1 MAGIEHI
8 VVHSRS
14 YVVRWIQVPEQQSIS
29 WSVEPQ
35 RRTINFGIFKHSGT
49 KAGLTPA
56 APTFGTI
63 DSTTLPPTPGL
74 DGVPQ
79 LAKHG
84 RRGSL
89 GKSDESTAVAK
100 LESIGMKKVSWAGR
114 CEADKV
120 AMGRFDV
127 LEGEGGTYGMLF
139 DNTFSRNTSKTVHFV
154 LMIGNTPSLQPIK
167 NSNDNLPNGSPR
179 PFLSDSRPT
188 SRSAKG
194 LEGSSFYTGV
204 LSKKRRK
211 QGQGYAKRFFSV
223 DFTSSTLAYYRDPH
237 SSALRGAVPLSL
249 AAVGVNEKSREF
261 TIDSGAEV
269 WHLKA
274 PNSKE
279 FDGWRNALERAAS
292 AVTTTPEPVILARAT
307 GSTLRPNVP
316 NPVEDREWQ
325 MVEELVSKVSGTRDA
340 VRALAKDTDPKY
352 LPGANGVGLGLT
364 TSGGSGSNAPSPSS
378 FEAPG
383 TYFPDIDERSS
394 DRRPFWKRKPSSAER
409 SPVGMLR
416 RTVSAQLAVPPP
428 SSAPIPLSPAPG
440 QLCAPKRPSIPFQ
453 PLPVAGDVHERCMA
467 LLHDLDGVVANFSA
481 LIADSKSRRMPP
493 VPISGSRMS
502 FESLDNEEFF
512 DAEDGGSQ
520 LLHIR
525 RSDDDVEQD
534 EHEHGSD
541 ADSDISSELG
551 DETGK
556 SPHSAS
562 PKPVQSAVLP
572 SIPQTLPPLPLP
584 PVKRRGTIAPPK
596 QPAPSVLGFLRKNA
610 GKDLSTVSM
619 PVTANEPTSLLQRL
633 AESLEYPQLLDSAA
647 SSSTTAEE
655 RLMYVT
661 AFALSFFANY
671 RVKERAIRK
680 PFNPLLGETY
690 ELVRE
695 DLGFRFIAEKV
706 SHHPVRM
713 ACQAESLTDGGWSFT
728 QAPQPTQKFWGKSV
742 ELNTEGRARVVLNAH
757 AEHYSW
763 NQATCFLRNVIAG
776 EKYVEPVQ
784 TMTVHCETSG
794 MRAVATFAAG
804 GMFSGRSEEVSVQLF
819 GPQHG
824 DVAPEIGL
832 VGKWTEGLKRTDT
845 GAAVWTVGELA
856 PNAAKVY
863 GFTAFAAALNEITT
877 NEAGHLPPTDSRL
890 RPDQAALEQG
900 AVDEAETMKAK
911 LEERQRAR
919 RKVLAG
925 QGQEWKPLFFEKVA
939 EHDEDVWMRKES
951 GGYWERRAKG
961 EWDDIPQL
969 FEL

>member
-1 MAGIEHI
+1 M
-8 VVHSRS
+8 
-14 YVVRWIQVPEQQSIS
+14 
-29 WSVEPQ
+29 
-35 RRTINFGIFKHSGT
+35 
-49 KAGLTPA
+49 PA
-56 APTFGTI
+56 APTFDTI

-79 LAKHG
+79 FAKHG

-89 GKSDESTAVAK
+89 GKSDESTAVVK

-120 AMGRFDV
+120 TMGRFDV

-154 LMIGNTPSLQPIK
+154 LMVGNTPSLQPITK
-167 NSNDNLPNGSPR
+167 SNDNLPNGSPR

-274 PNSKE
+274 PNRKE

-292 AVTTTPEPVILARAT
+292 AVTTTLEPVTPARAT
-307 GSTLRPNVP
+307 GSTLRLNMP

-352 LPGANGVGLGLT
+352 LPGTNGVGLGLT

-383 TYFPDIDERSS
+383 TYFPDIDERPL

-428 SSAPIPLSPAPG
+428 SSAPVPLSPAPG
-440 QLCAPKRPSIPFQ
+440 QPGGQKRPSLPQQ

-481 LIADSKSRRMPP
+481 LIADSKARRVPP
-493 VPISGSRMS
+493 LPMSGSRMS
-502 FESLDNEEFF
+502 IDSLDNEEFF
-512 DAEDGGSQ
+512 DAEDGGAVSSPSQ

-525 RSDDDVEQD
+525 RSDDEVEQD

-541 ADSDISSELG
+541 AESDISSELG

-556 SPHSAS
+556 SPHAATL
-562 PKPVQSAVLP
+562 VQSAVLP
-572 SIPQTLPPLPLP
+572 SIPKTLPPLPLP

-596 QPAPSVLGFLRKNA
+596 QPAPSVIGFLRKNA
-610 GKDLSTVSM
+610 GKDLST
-619 PVTANEPTSLLQRL
+619 RL

-713 ACQAESLTDGGWSFT
+713 ACQAESLTNGGWSFT
-728 QAPQPTQKFWGKSV
+728 QAPQPIQKFWGKSV

-784 TMTVHCETSG
+784 TMTVHCETAG

-819 GPQHG
+819 GPQHS
-824 DVAPEIGL
+824 DVAPVIGL

-863 GFTAFAAALNEITT
+863 GFTTFAAALNEVTAI
-877 NEAGHLPPTDSRL
+877 EAGHLPPTDSRL
-890 RPDQAALEQG
+890 RPDQLALEKG
-900 AVDEAETMKAK
+900 DVDEAETMKAK

-925 QGQEWKPLFFEKVA
+925 LGQEWKPLFFENVA
-939 EHDEDVWMRKES
+939 EDDEEAWMLKES

-961 EWDDIPQL
+961 DWGDVPQL

>member
-89 GKSDESTAVAK
+89 GKSDESTAVVK

-179 PFLSDSRPT
+179 PFLSDPRPT

-481 LIADSKSRRMPP
+481 LIADSKSGRMPP

-596 QPAPSVLGFLRKNA
+596 QPAPSVIGFLRKNA

-690 ELVRE
+690 ELVRK

-713 ACQAESLTDGGWSFT
+713 ACQAESLTNGGWSFT